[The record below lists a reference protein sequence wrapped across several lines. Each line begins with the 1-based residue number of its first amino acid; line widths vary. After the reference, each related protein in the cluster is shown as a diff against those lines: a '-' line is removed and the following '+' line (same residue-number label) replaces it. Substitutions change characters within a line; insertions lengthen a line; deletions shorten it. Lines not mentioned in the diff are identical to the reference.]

1 MSAPGG
7 SPLERA
13 WLALTTAVDGV
24 EGLRVYT
31 DPGAILDPP
40 AAIVG
45 PPALTFGGP
54 TSDPVDARFVVV
66 VCVAFDDR
74 AMTRLFELLPEVT
87 AAVESETD
95 AVVTGAMPGTW
106 QTNQTALPCYEITV
120 EMSLN

>member
-13 WLALTTAVDGV
+13 WLALVAAVRTVD
-24 EGLRVYT
+24 GLRVYT
-31 DPGAILDPP
+31 DPGAVLDPP

-54 TSDPVDARFVVV
+54 TSDPVGARFVVV

-95 AVVTGAMPGTW
+95 AVVSEAMPGTW
-106 QTNQTALPCYEITV
+106 QSNQTALPSYEISV